1 MKRLSMLLIGLF
13 ACLMVQAAQTDR
25 MDLSGLWRFQ
35 LDPMGFGKTPGS
47 ELYLSKLTETI
58 ELPGSMDEGGK
69 GIRNIVAHVDRLSRK
84 FEYCGQAWYQREVV
98 IPKEWEERE
107 IILSLERCHWE
118 TAVFVDGE
126 PVAIDERLSTPNRF
140 ILTKQ
145 LTPGLHT
152 LTLCVDNRLKYPM
165 DQWNHGTTEYTQTN
179 WNGVVGRMELIAK
192 PSSYI
197 GKMKIYPDIEAKK
210 VNVRLALHVTG
221 NNPTK
226 GELTLRIREKDGKE
240 VCQTVIPLSLSGKE
254 NKIEQEL
261 ALGKDIKLWNEFSP
275 ALYEL
280 IATLTTEA
288 GEDTYTSV
296 FGMRHVEQGRHHIRV
311 NGRDIHLRGVLDCCV
326 FPLTGYPATD
336 VKEWK
341 RIMGTVKD
349 HGMNHVRFHSWC
361 PPEAAFDAADEL
373 GLYLQV
379 ELPMWIKDVGQYPA
393 RRDFFE
399 REMYAILDEYGNHPS
414 FILYCN
420 GNENEGDF
428 AVLEDLVKKGQAYDS
443 RHLYSAS
450 TARTHVAADQYYTS
464 HVAASV
470 GDTNRRWITVYEG
483 KPSTD
488 WDRSEESAIDVP
500 VIAHETGQ
508 RCMYPDFEEMKK
520 YTGVLEPRNFKV
532 YQDRLAKNGM
542 LHQAGDFFRAT
553 GAHTVLQ
560 YKEVNEALLRTSTSG
575 GFQLLG
581 LSDFPGQGS
590 AFVGILDAFWESKGL
605 VTPEKYRE
613 SCAPI
618 VLLARL
624 PKRTYTNA
632 ETFTVKMEIY
642 HFGPEA
648 IRKGQLT
655 WQLED
660 ESGDIAASGKLSHKE
675 IPFSTVDSL
684 GVIHIPLDK
693 ITTAGRYTLKARIA
707 GNIRNEWDIWV
718 YPAVKQPASEGYKY
732 VRRWSE
738 AKELLQK
745 GENVLLIP
753 DSCAGRKTHFVGHFW
768 NPIMFNW
775 KPMIVGTCIEHRHPV
790 FRDFPTSYYADWQ
803 WWDILNYA
811 TAVDLTDIRALTPVI
826 QSVDSYEFNRKL
838 GVSFE
843 ACVGSGKLFVLAVDP
858 VKDIEKRPAMQ
869 QLLMSVRNYVASDRF
884 APTVTLQPYELDA
897 LFDYDKIRKAE
908 TRSSEAVKQ
917 LLNQ

>member
-1 MKRLSMLLIGLF
+1 MLLVGLF
-13 ACLMVQAAQTDR
+13 ACLTVQAAQTDR

-98 IPKEWEERE
+98 IPEEWEGRE

-126 PVAIDERLSTPNRF
+126 PVATDERLSTPNRF

-165 DQWNHGTTEYTQTN
+165 DQWNHGTT
-179 WNGVVGRMELIAK
+179 G
-192 PSSYI
+192 
-197 GKMKIYPDIEAKK
+197 
-210 VNVRLALHVTG
+210 
-221 NNPTK
+221 
-226 GELTLRIREKDGKE
+226 
-240 VCQTVIPLSLSGKE
+240 
-254 NKIEQEL
+254 
-261 ALGKDIKLWNEFSP
+261 
-275 ALYEL
+275 
-280 IATLTTEA
+280 
-288 GEDTYTSV
+288 
-296 FGMRHVEQGRHHIRV
+296 
-311 NGRDIHLRGVLDCCV
+311 
-326 FPLTGYPATD
+326 
-336 VKEWK
+336 
-341 RIMGTVKD
+341 
-349 HGMNHVRFHSWC
+349 
-361 PPEAAFDAADEL
+361 
-373 GLYLQV
+373 
-379 ELPMWIKDVGQYPA
+379 
-393 RRDFFE
+393 
-399 REMYAILDEYGNHPS
+399 
-414 FILYCN
+414 
-420 GNENEGDF
+420 
-428 AVLEDLVKKGQAYDS
+428 
-443 RHLYSAS
+443 
-450 TARTHVAADQYYTS
+450 
-464 HVAASV
+464 
-470 GDTNRRWITVYEG
+470 
-483 KPSTD
+483 
-488 WDRSEESAIDVP
+488 
-500 VIAHETGQ
+500 
-508 RCMYPDFEEMKK
+508 
-520 YTGVLEPRNFKV
+520 NFKV

-542 LHQAGDFFRAT
+542 LHQAGEFFRAT

-618 VLLARL
+618 VLLARFQ
-624 PKRTYTNA
+624 KRAYTNA
-632 ETFTVKMEIY
+632 ETFTAKMGIY

-655 WQLED
+655 WQLES
-660 ESGDIAASGKLSHKE
+660 ESGEIAASGKLGHKE

-693 ITTAGRYTLKARIA
+693 ITIAGRYTLKARIA

-732 VRRWSE
+732 VRRWTE

-753 DSCAGRKTHFVGHFW
+753 DSCAGRKTHFASHFW

-775 KPMIVGTCIEHRHPV
+775 NPMIVGTRIEHRHPV

-811 TAVDLTDIRALTPVI
+811 TAVDLTDMRALTPVI
-826 QSVDSYEFNRKL
+826 QSVDTYEVNRKL

-843 ACVGSGKLFVLAVDP
+843 ARVGSGKLFVLVVDP

-869 QLLMSVRNYVASDRF
+869 QLLTSVRNYVASDRF
-884 APTVTLQPYELDA
+884 APTVTLQLYELDA
-897 LFDYDKIRKAE
+897 LFDYNKIRETE
-908 TRSSEAVKQ
+908 TRSDEAVKQ